1 MNFLNPF
8 VLFGLAAAALPI
20 LIHLFTRRRPRDVH
34 FPSLEFL
41 TEVHHSEIRRLKLK
55 QWLLLLLRTLAVA
68 MVVLAMARPALRGSL
83 GPNRNA
89 STTVVAL
96 VDVSGSM
103 GAAARAGG
111 TGTGTGATL
120 GAAARGV
127 VSDLLST
134 LAASD
139 ELMLVPYDSQPHPV
153 TNGPSSDQPRL
164 RSALRAIAPGAAG
177 TDHERALVF
186 AASALAQSHALNRE
200 LFWISDFQATGLA
213 TPDALRLP
221 DGPWDRARVYLVPLS
236 PASRVNGAVTDVT
249 LSPTETGTALSVE
262 GASFGLPPG
271 DLAVTAR
278 EARFDGGASTS
289 AADAAS
295 GSGSATAGAGEVLG
309 RGFLAL
315 QGSGLARALLPLSR
329 LPDAGG
335 SVSIPDDALPLD
347 NTRWFSS
354 GHAATL
360 RVLLRDGGGSPAM
373 KLALAAGSPASGL
386 DVEEVDAATLEKR
399 APGADVIVI
408 HDVER
413 LSPSELQAVLD
424 FWRAGGPLFITLGA
438 RADAAF
444 WNASLLKELGLG
456 DLGATINAPS
466 GGAWRLHVAA
476 PGHPLLAGFSA
487 APGQPLS
494 AARFFAVR
502 ALGAGAARV
511 VLSFDRDHPALLE
524 AQHALI
530 LCTSLENSAT
540 DFAVSGAFLPLIH
553 QAVKLLARGSASASL
568 EPGDRY
574 AAPAGTGSWRIEDPS
589 GRDVPCALTT
599 RGGSTR
605 LVSSPLERTG
615 LYRVFEG
622 AELRRSFAV
631 NSDPRESDLSS
642 LDRARL
648 ERLFPAGRV
657 RTLEGGTDLARRV
670 REARFG
676 RELWRECLLL
686 ALALLVAET
695 LIGRIGMGS
704 VTARKA

>member
-83 GPNRNA
+83 GASRNA

-103 GAAARAGG
+103 GAAARAGVGGG
-111 TGTGTGATL
+111 TGASANAAGAAGATL
-120 GAAARGV
+120 GDAARGV

-139 ELMLVPYDSQPHPV
+139 ELLLVPYDSQPHPV

-164 RSALRAIAPGAAG
+164 KSALRSIAPGAAG

-200 LFWISDFQATGLA
+200 LFWISDFQTTGLSS
-213 TPDALRLP
+213 PDALHLP
-221 DGPWDRARVYLVPLS
+221 DGPWDRSRVYLVPLS
-236 PASRVNGAVTDVT
+236 PASRVNGALTDVA

-271 DLAVTAR
+271 DLAVTAS
-278 EARFDGGASTS
+278 EARFDGGAGGASS
-289 AADAAS
+289 AGAAS
-295 GSGSATAGAGEVLG
+295 EVLG

-315 QGSGLARALLPLSR
+315 QGSGTARALLPLSR
-329 LPDAGG
+329 LPDTGG
-335 SVSIPDDALPLD
+335 AVSIPDDALPLD

-373 KLALAAGSPASGL
+373 KLALEAGSPASGL
-386 DVEEVDAATLEKR
+386 DVEEVDASTLEKR
-399 APGADVIVI
+399 APGADAIVI
-408 HDVER
+408 NDVER

-438 RADAAF
+438 RADASF

-456 DLGATINAPS
+456 ELGATSNAPA

-476 PGHPLLAGFSA
+476 PGHALLAGFSA

-494 AARFFAVR
+494 AARFFSVR
-502 ALGAGAARV
+502 SLGAGVARA

-524 AQHALI
+524 AQHALV
-530 LCTSLENSAT
+530 LCTSLEPAAT

-553 QAVKLLARGSASASL
+553 QAIKLLARGSASASL

-574 AAPAGTGSWRIEDPS
+574 AAPAGTGSWRIEDPD
-589 GRDVPCALTT
+589 GGDVPCALTT
-599 RGGSTR
+599 HGGSTR
-605 LVSSPLERTG
+605 LVSSPLERVG

-622 AELRRSFAV
+622 AQLRRSFAV

-704 VTARKA
+704 ATARKA

>member
-41 TEVHHSEIRRLKLK
+41 TEVHQSEIRRLKLK

-83 GPNRNA
+83 GASRNA

-103 GAAARAGG
+103 GAAARAGAG
-111 TGTGTGATL
+111 RASVGAGGGANAGGGASATL
-120 GAAARGV
+120 GDAARGV

-139 ELMLVPYDSQPHPV
+139 ELLLVPYDSQPHPV

-164 RSALRAIAPGAAG
+164 KSALRSIVPGAAG

-200 LFWISDFQATGLA
+200 LFWISDFQATGLSS
-213 TPDALRLP
+213 PDALHLP
-221 DGPWDRARVYLVPLS
+221 DGPWDRSRVYLVPLS

-278 EARFDGGASTS
+278 EARFDGGAS
-289 AADAAS
+289 
-295 GSGSATAGAGEVLG
+295 EVLG

-335 SVSIPDDALPLD
+335 SVGIPDDALPLD

-373 KLALAAGSPASGL
+373 KLALEAGSPASGL

-408 HDVER
+408 SDVER

-424 FWRAGGPLFITLGA
+424 FWRAGGPLFITLGT
-438 RADAAF
+438 RADASF

-456 DLGATINAPS
+456 DLGTTSNAPA

-476 PGHPLLAGFSA
+476 PGHPLLAGFPA

-494 AARFFAVR
+494 AARFFSVR
-502 ALGAGAARV
+502 ALGSGAARA

-524 AQHALI
+524 AQHALV
-530 LCTSLENSAT
+530 LCTSLEPSAT

-574 AAPAGTGSWRIEDPS
+574 AAPAGTGSWRIEDPA

-605 LVSSPLERTG
+605 LVSSPLERVG

-657 RTLEGGTDLARRV
+657 RTLEGGADLARRV

-695 LIGRIGMGS
+695 ILGRVGMGP
-704 VTARKA
+704 ARRS